1 MPEQQSIYPK
11 EGLPA
16 NQKAQVKL
24 LEETNCGILP
34 FGQKLAESGNAPLRS
49 KGINTLQINTGYICN
64 LLCRHC
70 HVDAGPD
77 RREMM
82 TRDTMNACL
91 DALDNSDIKTI
102 DITGGAPEM
111 NPEFRWFIESIRTR
125 VPDAEILVRSNLT
138 LFTSGKR
145 YQDLPEFLKQHRVT
159 LIASLPCYTRENV
172 DAMRGTGVFDRSI
185 AALKLLNSI
194 GYGQEKSELDLNLVY
209 NPGDPSLPGEQQ
221 QLEKEYRE
229 KLFNQFGIVFSHLYT
244 ITNMPISRFLNEL
257 LENGNYCHYM
267 ALLAKSYN
275 PLALD
280 NLMCRTTLS
289 VGWDGTLYDCDFNQM
304 LQLRLTKS
312 APQHIREFSEE
323 KLRNRSITLGQHC
336 YGCTAGAGSSCQGS
350 LL

>member
-1 MPEQQSIYPK
+1 MPEQQPFYPK
-11 EGLPA
+11 EALQA

-24 LEETNCGILP
+24 LEETDCGIIP
-34 FGQKLAESGNAPLRS
+34 FGRKLAESGNSPLRS
-49 KGINTLQINTGYICN
+49 TAIATLQINTGYICN

-70 HVDAGPD
+70 HVDAGPQ
-77 RREMM
+77 RKEMM

-91 DALDNSDIKTI
+91 DALDKCDIKTL

-125 VPDAEILVRSNLT
+125 VPNAEILVRSNLT
-138 LFTSGKR
+138 LFSSGKQ
-145 YQDLPEFLKQHRVT
+145 YQDLPEFLKKNRVT

-194 GYGQEKSELDLNLVY
+194 GYGKEESGLELNLVY
-209 NPGDPSLPGEQQ
+209 NPGGPSLPGEQQ
-221 QLEKEYRE
+221 QLEKEYRQ
-229 KLFNQFGIVFSHLYT
+229 KLLNQFGIVFSHLYT

-257 LENGNYCHYM
+257 LENGTYCNYM
-267 ALLAKSYN
+267 TLLAKSYN

-280 NLMCRTTLS
+280 NLMCKTTLS

-304 LQLRLTKS
+304 LHLKVS
-312 APQHIREFSEE
+312 KPAPQNIKEFNEE
-323 KLRNRSITLGQHC
+323 KLRNRHIILGQHC
-336 YGCTAGAGSSCQGS
+336 YGCTAGAGSSCKGS
-350 LL
+350 LV